1 MGADRVSRRPAAAA
15 APPPYFTATLAK
27 GLDVLE
33 ALSALEDASLTEL
46 VQRLGVSGPTLFR
59 ILATLAGRGYVE
71 KHPRSGRYRASLKAW
86 ALGATVARR
95 LTLGDVARP
104 HLEALLAETGEA
116 PHLAVLQGEAVVI
129 IDRLEAPHPVRVD
142 TYVGQRVPAHCSA
155 TGKAILAFEPA
166 LALTQPLTRYTASTA
181 ADRAALGRELAL
193 VRQRGYAVNQEEWRQ
208 GVCAI
213 AVPIRGRQGEVA
225 GSLSLT
231 MPTERFQRG
240 APDRRFLPP
249 LRRAAGAIAR
259 DLGGTADTSAAGA
272 AQPTDARRKAPRP
285 GVARRQN

>member
-1 MGADRVSRRPAAAA
+1 MSRRPARPAAA
-15 APPPYFTATLAK
+15 PYFTATLAK

-46 VQRLGVSGPTLFR
+46 GRKLDVSGPTLFR
-59 ILATLAGRGYVE
+59 ILATLAARGYVE
-71 KHPRSGRYRASLKAW
+71 KHPLTGRYRASLKAW
-86 ALGATVARR
+86 AQGALVARR
-95 LTLGDVARP
+95 LTLRDVARP

-116 PHLAVLQGEAVVI
+116 PHLAVLQGDAIVI

-166 LALTQPLTRYTASTA
+166 LPLAQPLTRYTVSTT
-181 ADRAALGRELAL
+181 ADRAALERELAV
-193 VRQRGYAVNQEEWRQ
+193 VRQRGYAINREEWRP

-213 AVPIRGRQGEVA
+213 AVPIPGRQGAVV

-231 MPTERFQRG
+231 MPT
-240 APDRRFLPP
+240 
-249 LRRAAGAIAR
+249 AR
-259 DLGGTADTSAAGA
+259 D
-272 AQPTDARRKAPRP
+272 RKS
-285 GVARRQN
+285 VV